1 MKPIRTIK
9 RDNLFEADLN
19 NLRVEIIDQMNDNKL
34 QQTTDTF
41 KVFQ

>member
-19 NLRVEIIDQMNDNKL
+19 NLRVEIIYWMKDNK
-34 QQTTDTF
+34 F
-41 KVFQ
+41 

>member
-19 NLRVEIIDQMNDNKL
+19 NLRVEIIDQMNENKL

-41 KVFQ
+41 KVF